1 MLRPR
6 IPVNP
11 LPTGIVT
18 PLVQPTPTPGGVD
31 LHHATASPVC
41 GHDRTPAA
49 APVPVA
55 PSRPTVQLTPGSV
68 VALAAGG
75 GAVVLVVGAVLV
87 SMLLAVAITGVSIAV
102 VAVVLRLLIRDMQK
116 GR

>member
-11 LPTGIVT
+11 LPTGIIT
-18 PLVQPTPTPGGVD
+18 PLVQPTTTTAIEPHDDTAPT
-31 LHHATASPVC
+31 HRN
-41 GHDRTPAA
+41 HDHTSA
-49 APVPVA
+49 PVA
-55 PSRPTVQLTPGSV
+55 PTRATVQLTPGSA

-87 SMLLAVAITGVSIAV
+87 SMLLAVAITGVSVAV
-102 VAVVLRLLIRDMQK
+102 IAVVLRLLIRDMQK
-116 GR
+116 GQ

>member
-1 MLRPR
+1 MFRPR

-18 PLVQPTPTPGGVD
+18 PLVQPSGVEHRESAPMARD
-31 LHHATASPVC
+31 HH
-41 GHDRTPAA
+41 DPAA
-49 APVPVA
+49 APIA
-55 PSRPTVQLTPGSV
+55 PARTTVQLTPGSV

-87 SMLLAVAITGVSIAV
+87 SMLLAVAITGVSVAV
-102 VAVVLRLLIRDMQK
+102 IAVVLRLLVKDIQK
-116 GR
+116 GW

>member
-11 LPTGIVT
+11 LPTGLIT
-18 PLVQPTPTPGGVD
+18 PLAQPAAHSGIEPNRDSSPMACDHPHGS
-31 LHHATASPVC
+31 ATAP
-41 GHDRTPAA
+41 TAPARA
-49 APVPVA
+49 
-55 PSRPTVQLTPGSV
+55 TVQLTPGSV

-75 GAVVLVVGAVLV
+75 GAVVLVIGAVLV
-87 SMLLAVAITGVSIAV
+87 SMLLAVAITGVSVAV
-102 VAVVLRLLIRDMQK
+102 ITVVLRLVVKDLQK